1 LISDPATRNA
11 SLNLKML
18 DLGGKVAHAE
28 IWNVWKHLTARL

>member
-1 LISDPATRNA
+1 
-11 SLNLKML
+11 ML